1 MNSETQIAPE
11 PPAPAATLGEV
22 AIDVKNITKRYGA
35 TLAVNNVSFQARKGE
50 IVGFLGPNGAG
61 KSTTIK
67 MLTCYIVADGG
78 QITIA
83 GHDVLEES
91 LEVRRNIGYLP
102 ENTPLYLDMRVQ
114 DYLTFVAR
122 VRQIPAG
129 ERRSRIDKVVVQTG
143 IKSMLKKAIG
153 HLSKGFRQRV
163 GLAQALIHDPE
174 ILILD
179 EPTSGLDPHQIIEIR
194 QLIREL
200 GREKLVLFSSHILQE
215 ISAICTRLLVIKDGE
230 LVANGSP
237 EELLE
242 ASGSGRSYHV
252 RIQDAGDDVPGVLE
266 SIEGVTGAH
275 VVESA
280 GTYSTFEVATANGAD
295 LAPAIFEAAKNS
307 GWSLSRLESRGKSL
321 EDVYLELTDD

>member
-1 MNSETQIAPE
+1 
-11 PPAPAATLGEV
+11 
-22 AIDVKNITKRYGA
+22 
-35 TLAVNNVSFQARKGE
+35 
-50 IVGFLGPNGAG
+50 
-61 KSTTIK
+61 
-67 MLTCYIVADGG
+67 
-78 QITIA
+78 
-83 GHDVLEES
+83 
-91 LEVRRNIGYLP
+91 
-102 ENTPLYLDMRVQ
+102 
-114 DYLTFVAR
+114 
-122 VRQIPAG
+122 
-129 ERRSRIDKVVVQTG
+129 VQTG

-252 RIQDAGDDVPGVLE
+252 RIQDAGNDVPRVLE

-275 VVESA
+275 VVEST
-280 GTYSTFEVATANGAD
+280 GIYSTFEVATANGAD
-295 LAPAIFEAAKNS
+295 LAPAIFDAAKNS